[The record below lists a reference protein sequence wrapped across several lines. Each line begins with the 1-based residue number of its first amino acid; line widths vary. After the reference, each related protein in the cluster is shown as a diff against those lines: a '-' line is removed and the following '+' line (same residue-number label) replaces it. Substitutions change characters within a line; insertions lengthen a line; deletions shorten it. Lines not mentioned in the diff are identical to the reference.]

1 MSLIEDLD
9 QLEAKAKELIEGAAT
24 SDALE
29 QARVA
34 LLGRKGEITSV
45 MHMMGKVAPEE
56 RPVLGKRANEL
67 RRMAETLIA
76 DRGGALKRAAMRDL
90 MATEAVDVTLPGA
103 RPKIGH
109 PAPHQPDHRGDGGR
123 LLRHRLHGRGRS
135 ARGDDLL
142 PPSPR

>member
-9 QLEAKAKELIEGAAT
+9 QLEAKAKEMIEGAVT
-24 SDALE
+24 VDALE

-67 RRMAETLIA
+67 RRLAESLLER
-76 DRGGALKRAAMRDL
+76 RGGALKREAMRNLKLTCSDPFEL
-90 MATEAVDVTLPGA
+90 IAWRDIYACLENCCDACEKVADAVEEVVMKNT
-103 RPKIGH
+103 
-109 PAPHQPDHRGDGGR
+109 
-123 LLRHRLHGRGRS
+123 
-135 ARGDDLL
+135 
-142 PPSPR
+142 